1 MLPIMPKI
9 SKILLLAVSVVL
21 VLTVFLGVNLSG
33 VSAATG
39 QDGAYRQINVYTEVL
54 QKIQEDYVTDPNIN
68 EVTNGALHGLLESL
82 DVDSSYLTPADYKA
96 YKDDKGGKAQA
107 GVNVAKRYGYAIVVS
122 VVRVGPADTAGRTDG
137 DVVEASYLT
146 PADYKAYK

>member
-1 MLPIMPKI
+1 MPKI

-54 QKIQEDYVTDPNIN
+54 QKIRKTMLPIRI
-68 EVTNGALHGLLESL
+68 S
-82 DVDSSYLTPADYKA
+82 PK
-96 YKDDKGGKAQA
+96 
-107 GVNVAKRYGYAIVVS
+107 
-122 VVRVGPADTAGRTDG
+122 
-137 DVVEASYLT
+137 
-146 PADYKAYK
+146 